1 MNNLFIVLIISA
13 LFIGA
18 IVKIWCNVLI
28 NRKLAKEEKLYK
40 ENLVYRINLF
50 INSSK

>member
-1 MNNLFIVLIISA
+1 MSNLLVVLILTA
-13 LFIGA
+13 LLVGA

-28 NRKLAKEEKLYK
+28 NKKLAREEKLYK